1 MALQFDMSKN
11 NWQQDLM
18 LQEQMRELGENLGD
32 AGVVAG
38 GALGKALFPTG
49 GRKIA
54 AKLPNF
60 FKEKKTAK
68 QKYDKAKSDWD
79 NKIANVWATR
89 ADDVTNDMKGEYIRK
104 HAPGLIEQ
112 RPVMGDFQTD
122 YKFTPGKGLL
132 NLGKGIVGLG
142 IGGTVGIG
150 KGIYEGGKAVYKG
163 GKQVVDA
170 SKKYITESPDYFEG
184 PGLADSPLASLFQK
198 RKSKRLRKKA
208 RKKDLVPSTREDYD
222 FMGEAE
228 YDDIPAPG
236 SIDLPEF
243 EAPIPRPI
251 TNIPEEIEAKRKRDI
266 SNMQFNPSV
275 LYSGKE
281 AEARGALMNQI
292 YGPLQSLMIQQQES
306 QPNVEQPVVPPVAP
320 PVAPPVTQP
329 VVPPAIEDE
338 IDYDNITPDMIEQ
351 APIEYYGPASNAM
364 LYEMIQ
370 RSKIRPNS
378 GLDTRR
384 NTPY

>member
-32 AGVVAG
+32 AGAVAG
-38 GALGKALFPTG
+38 GALGKALLPTG

-54 AKLPNF
+54 AKFPKF
-60 FKEKKTAK
+60 FKEKETAK
-68 QKYDKAKSDWD
+68 QKYDKAKKDWD
-79 NKIANVWATR
+79 DKIANVWATR
-89 ADDVTNDMKGEYIRK
+89 ASDITNDMKGEYIRK
-104 HAPGLIEQ
+104 HAPGLTEQ
-112 RPVMGDFQTD
+112 RPTLKDFQAD
-122 YKFTPGKGLL
+122 YKFTPGRGLL
-132 NLGKGIVGLG
+132 NLGKKVGTAAAVVPG
-142 IGGTVGIG
+142 AAYFAG
-150 KGIYEGGKAVYKG
+150 KKIYEGGKGVY
-163 GKQVVDA
+163 DA

-184 PGLADSPLASLFQK
+184 EGLADSPLANLLQK
-198 RKSKRLRKKA
+198 RKSKRLQKKA

-228 YDDIPAPG
+228 YDDVPAPG
-236 SIDLPEF
+236 YGDLPEF
-243 EAPIPRPI
+243 EAPIPRST

-292 YGPLQSLMIQQQES
+292 YGPLQSLMMQQQQS
-306 QPNVEQPVVPPVAP
+306 QPNVEQSIAP
-320 PVAPPVTQP
+320 PVASPVKP
-329 VVPPAIEDE
+329 SAILPAVEDE
-338 IDYDNITPDMIEQ
+338 IDYDNITPDMIEK

-364 LYEMIQ
+364 LYEMMQ
-370 RSKIRPNS
+370 RNKIRPNS

>member
-18 LQEQMRELGENLGD
+18 LQEQMRELGESLGD

-38 GALGKALFPTG
+38 GALGKALLPTG

-54 AKLPNF
+54 AKFPKF
-60 FKEKKTAK
+60 FKDKETAK
-68 QKYDKAKSDWD
+68 QKYDKAKKDWD

-89 ADDVTNDMKGEYIRK
+89 ASDITNDMKGEYIRK
-104 HAPGLIEQ
+104 HAPGLTEQ
-112 RPVMGDFQTD
+112 RPTLKDFQTD

-132 NLGKGIVGLG
+132 NLGKKVGTAAAVVPG
-142 IGGTVGIG
+142 AAYFAG
-150 KGIYEGGKAVYKG
+150 KKIYEGGKGVY
-163 GKQVVDA
+163 DA

-184 PGLADSPLASLFQK
+184 EGLADSPLASLFQK
-198 RKSKRLRKKA
+198 RKLKRLQKKA

-266 SNMQFNPSV
+266 SNMQFNPGV

-292 YGPLQSLMIQQQES
+292 YGPLQSLVMQQQQS
-306 QPNVEQPVVPPVAP
+306 QPNAEQPVAP
-320 PVAPPVTQP
+320 PVIQPIAPPATEP

-338 IDYDNITPDMIEQ
+338 IDYDNITPDMIQ
-351 APIEYYGPASNAM
+351 KAPIEYYGPASNAM

>member
-38 GALGKALFPTG
+38 GALGKALLPTG

-60 FKEKKTAK
+60 FKEKKTAE
-68 QKYDKAKSDWD
+68 QKYEKAKKDWD
-79 NKIANVWATR
+79 NRIENVWATR
-89 ADDVTNDMKGEYIRK
+89 ADDIPNEMKGEYIRK

-112 RPVMGDFQTD
+112 RPSIKDFQTD

-132 NLGKGIVGLG
+132 NLGKKASTAAAVVPGAALFAGKKIYKG
-142 IGGTVGIG
+142 G
-150 KGIYEGGKAVYKG
+150 KGIY
-163 GKQVVDA
+163 DA

-208 RKKDLVPSTREDYD
+208 RKKNLVPSTREDYD

-266 SNMQFNPSV
+266 SNMQFNPGV

-306 QPNVEQPVVPPVAP
+306 QPNVEQPV
-320 PVAPPVTQP
+320 APPVTQP
-329 VVPPAIEDE
+329 VAPPAVEDE
-338 IDYDNITPDMIEQ
+338 IDYDNITPDMIEK

>member
-18 LQEQMRELGENLGD
+18 LQEQMRELGQNLGD
-32 AGVVAG
+32 AGAVAG
-38 GALGKALFPTG
+38 GALGKALLPTG

-68 QKYDKAKSDWD
+68 QKFKEAKKEWD
-79 NKIANVWATR
+79 NTR
-89 ADDVTNDMKGEYIRK
+89 ADDIPKSMKGEYIRK
-104 HAPGLIEQ
+104 HAPGLLEQ
-112 RPVMGDFQTD
+112 RPVIGDFQTD

-132 NLGKGIVGLG
+132 NAGKGVVELG
-142 IGGTVGIG
+142 IGGAVGIG

-163 GKQVVDA
+163 GKQAVDA

-184 PGLADSPLASLFQK
+184 EGLADSPLANLLQK
-198 RKSKRLRKKA
+198 RKLKRLRKKA

-236 SIDLPEF
+236 STDLPEF
-243 EAPIPRPI
+243 EAPIPRSI
-251 TNIPEEIEAKRKRDI
+251 TNIPEEIEAKRKRDV

-292 YGPLQSLMIQQQES
+292 YGPLQSLMMQQQAS

-320 PVAPPVTQP
+320 PVAQP

-338 IDYDNITPDMIEQ
+338 IDYDNITPDMIEK

-364 LYEMIQ
+364 LYEMMQ
-370 RSKIRPNS
+370 RNKIRPNS